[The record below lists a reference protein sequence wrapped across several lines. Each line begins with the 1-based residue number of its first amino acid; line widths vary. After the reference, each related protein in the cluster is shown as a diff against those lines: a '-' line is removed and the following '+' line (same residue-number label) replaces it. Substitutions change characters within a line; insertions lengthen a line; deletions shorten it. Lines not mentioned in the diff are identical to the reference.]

1 MKDTTKPEWMSPST
15 APFDTR
21 VAIQIGFKD
30 CPEEGGV
37 EYDIAQKVQYGDS
50 ADEVAWFSAREPG
63 NSYRYDPTVEVVL
76 GWYPVPGLSSI
87 REQIYHEQVSA

>member
-1 MKDTTKPEWMSPST
+1 MKDTTKPEWLSPST

-21 VAIQIGFKD
+21 VAIQFGFID

-37 EYDIAQKVQYGDS
+37 EYDIAEKIQIGDS

-63 NSYRYDPTVEVVL
+63 NSYRFGRCGEVVL
-76 GWYPVPGLSSI
+76 GWYPVPGLSK
-87 REQIYHEQVSA
+87 